1 MTTHYWVGSVS
12 KNHALATCH
21 HCRNEQNG
29 GPVSLGYWEC
39 PCELGQWIG
48 EHVHEDVRV
57 EAWAISL
64 VAKCDGVSHE

>member
-1 MTTHYWVGSVS
+1 MSSWHGSVEVG
-12 KNHALATCH
+12 HARATCW
-21 HCRNEQNG
+21 HCHADG
-29 GPVSLGYWEC
+29 DAVTYALGYWEC